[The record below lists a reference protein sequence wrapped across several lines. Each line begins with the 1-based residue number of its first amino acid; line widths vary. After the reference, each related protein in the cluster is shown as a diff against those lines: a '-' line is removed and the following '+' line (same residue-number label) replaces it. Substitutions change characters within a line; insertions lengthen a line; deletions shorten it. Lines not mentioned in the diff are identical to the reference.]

1 MATAISVA
9 NFQAACG
16 EVYDAIEAANWSE
29 AWTWY
34 AKAEA
39 QNAGLELSIGES
51 GAQLV
56 RRAALNGL
64 QAAVKAAE
72 SSVSR
77 RSNTSRFITTTTA
90 HTGTPQRRRRRA
102 V

>member
-16 EVYDAIEAANWSE
+16 EVYDAIEAANWSK

-39 QNAGLELSIGES
+39 QNAGLDLQAGES
-51 GAQLV
+51 GASIS
-56 RRAALNGL
+56 RRVALDGL
-64 QAAVKAAE
+64 RNAVKAAE
-72 SSVSR
+72 SAVSR
-77 RSNTSRFITTTTA
+77 RANTSRFILTTTA
-90 HTGTPQRRRRRA
+90 HTGTPQRRWRGL
-102 V
+102 